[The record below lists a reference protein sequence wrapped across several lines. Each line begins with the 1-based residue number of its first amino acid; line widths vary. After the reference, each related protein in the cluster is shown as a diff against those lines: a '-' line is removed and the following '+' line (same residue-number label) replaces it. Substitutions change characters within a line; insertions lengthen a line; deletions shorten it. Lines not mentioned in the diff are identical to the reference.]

1 MSRDQAKTRRNRI
14 FRRGSEALQQAYVN
28 GNISARR
35 ADILLH
41 KAPAEAE
48 AELAAILAKQETRAA
63 PSAIAARVIR
73 EHLQAGRRDLV
84 ALEVDLRAA
93 LCDWQRVL

>member
-14 FRRGSEALQQAYVN
+14 FRRGSEAIRSAYVN

-41 KAPAEAE
+41 MEPVRAET
-48 AELAAILAKQETRAA
+48 ELAAILASQAKVAA
-63 PSAIAARVIR
+63 RSAVAARVIR
-73 EHLQAGRRDLV
+73 EHLSAGRRDLIR
-84 ALEVDLRAA
+84 LEADLRSA
-93 LCDWQRVL
+93 LA